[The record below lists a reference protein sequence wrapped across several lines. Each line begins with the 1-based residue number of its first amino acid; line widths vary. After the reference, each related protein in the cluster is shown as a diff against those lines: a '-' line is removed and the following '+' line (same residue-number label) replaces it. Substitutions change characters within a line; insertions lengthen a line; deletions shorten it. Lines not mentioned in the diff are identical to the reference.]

1 LSYLNGKSN
10 AIVALS
16 TARKKAG
23 NAFVPLERG
32 GGGGGGGS
40 GGRWNKPRY
49 MLRLDFG
56 T

>member
-1 LSYLNGKSN
+1 M
-10 AIVALS
+10 VALS

-23 NAFVPLERG
+23 NAFVPLEHGG

-40 GGRWNKPRY
+40 GGRRNKPRY